1 VPYQRRLLGV
11 IRSLI
16 RRYRYQTA
24 TVLFNLA
31 GKLSI
36 RAKINSVS
44 RDHFEF
50 ISKSG
55 LLWNSKLNLPLL
67 ESSYK
72 SASQDIVKGN
82 YYQGLA
88 KKTEILHE
96 IYSYANVDFLSHYP
110 PILHNSWHE
119 NIGHVVSISYLSHA
133 AKLGIVPPGPRLA
146 LVGSE
151 VIDQSNS
158 RKQSHSR
165 RGFVL
170 NAIVSEVNNLPIHS
184 ADEWPNALLLSPLV
198 ERSEIVKGCTQFFEK
213 THFMHLVLASHYEK
227 NSLPFI
233 EFKFDYEDF
242 CMQYLK
248 DVLGINIKEIWFC
261 VLHVRESINKND
273 TKLSNLSNYLPA
285 ISSVTAAGGYVFRI
299 GTGVLS
305 ELPKEP
311 HLFDF
316 SDRQDNPDLIFLHAY
331 LIKHCRFMITTHS
344 GPRAL
349 AFALAKPTL
358 NVNLV
363 GPSQSF
369 FSSPLSLN
377 VPKHYF
383 KGGRELSL
391 REVLSS
397 RFGFAE
403 TGKGDYLEDG
413 VTVEENSPHELLEA
427 TREMLALLRTSE
439 PVSHNQASVRTLFED
454 TNAISRGA
462 LSSSFSNSQGNWY
475 TD

>member
-1 VPYQRRLLGV
+1 MIG
-11 IRSLI
+11 SLI
-16 RRYRYQTA
+16 RRYRYLVATA
-24 TVLFNLA
+24 LFNLA

-36 RAKINSVS
+36 RSKINSVS

-50 ISKSG
+50 ILKSG

-72 SASQDIVKGN
+72 SASRDIIKGN

-96 IYSYANVDFLSHYP
+96 IYSHANVNFLSHYP

-146 LVGSE
+146 LIGSE
-151 VIDQSNS
+151 VVNHSNS
-158 RKQSHSR
+158 REQGRSR
-165 RGFVL
+165 QGFVSS
-170 NAIVSEVNNLPIHS
+170 AIVSEVSNLPIHS

-198 ERSEIVKGCTQFFEK
+198 ERSEMVKGCTQFFEK

-227 NSLPFI
+227 SSLPFI
-233 EFKFDYEDF
+233 EFKFDYEEF
-242 CMQYLK
+242 CTKYLR
-248 DVLGINIKEIWFC
+248 DTLGINIKEIWFC
-261 VLHVRESINKND
+261 VLHVRESINEND

-285 ISSVTAAGGYVFRI
+285 ISSVIASGGYVFRI

-305 ELPKEP
+305 ELPKIP

-316 SDRQDNPDLIFLHAY
+316 SDIDDNPNSIYLHAY

-358 NVNLV
+358 SVNLV

-383 KGGRELSL
+383 KGARELSL

-403 TGKGDYLEDG
+403 TGKGDYFEDG
-413 VTVEENSPHELLEA
+413 VTIEENSPQELLEA
-427 TREMLALLRTSE
+427 TREMLALLQSSE
-439 PVSHNQASVRTLFED
+439 PVSLNQTSVQTVFEN
-454 TNAISRGA
+454 TNAISRGV
-462 LSSSFSNSQGNWY
+462 LSSSFANSQGNWY